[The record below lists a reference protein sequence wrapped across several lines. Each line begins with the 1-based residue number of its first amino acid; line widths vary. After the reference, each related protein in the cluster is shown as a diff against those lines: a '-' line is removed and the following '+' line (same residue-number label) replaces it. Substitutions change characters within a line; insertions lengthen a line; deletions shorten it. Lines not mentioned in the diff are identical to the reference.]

1 MGRRKNRTEQNMRER
16 EKSKEKNK
24 EIERVTL

>member
-1 MGRRKNRTEQNMRER
+1 MGRRKNITEQNMRER
-16 EKSKEKNK
+16 EKSKGKNK